1 MTVYPYTIVDGVTV
15 MIDLKVVGAN
25 IRRERK
31 RQLFTMEQLAEKV
44 SITDNFL
51 GKIERGESMPSLTTL
66 DNIACA
72 LNVSMDAL
80 VGSDAPDTEH
90 KFLISLME
98 INGLTEEEKAHFID
112 FISTNIKYFRHDSNL

>member
-1 MTVYPYTIVDGVTV
+1 MTVYPYTIVGGVTV

-31 RQLFTMEQLAEKV
+31 RQLFTMEQFAEKV

-98 INGLTEEEKAHFID
+98 INSLTEEEKARFID

>member
-1 MTVYPYTIVDGVTV
+1 

-98 INGLTEEEKAHFID
+98 INGLTEEEKARFID

>member
-1 MTVYPYTIVDGVTV
+1 MTVYPYTIVGGVTV